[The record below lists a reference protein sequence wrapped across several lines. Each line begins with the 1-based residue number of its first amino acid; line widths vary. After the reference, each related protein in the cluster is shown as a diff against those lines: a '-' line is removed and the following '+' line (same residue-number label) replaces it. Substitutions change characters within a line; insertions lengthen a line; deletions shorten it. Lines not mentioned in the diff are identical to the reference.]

1 MTTTVQISLPTD
13 QLELLS
19 RVEQS
24 LAKLNAAQNCGVWL
38 TMEQVGERLGVKE
51 GTVRNWM
58 KTEKMPFSK
67 IGEVTR
73 FNATKVDA
81 WFEKKSMGGLLEN
94 MSVHN
99 RKHTKAA

>member
-1 MTTTVQISLPTD
+1 MITTIEISLPAD
-13 QLELLS
+13 QLDLLS
-19 RVEQS
+19 RVEES
-24 LAKLNAAQNCGVWL
+24 LAKLSAAQNGGVWL
-38 TMEQVGERLGVKE
+38 SIDEVGERFGVKE

-58 KTEKMPFSK
+58 KSEKMPYSK

-81 WFEKKSMGGLLEN
+81 WFEKKSTAGLLEN

-99 RKHTKAA
+99 QKYKKAS